1 MTLPIKIKRLS
12 PGAKIP
18 TKANPTDAGWDLYL
32 PDDRG
37 RLFASPGGMAICDL
51 EIAMEIPEGWYMRI
65 EPRSGLA
72 VKKGIQI
79 MAGVIDCSYRGSIRV
94 CIHNTSTSRF
104 MAPPG
109 SRIAQATLHR
119 VPDVQWIET
128 DELDQTERGAG
139 GFGSSGL

>member
-32 PDDRG
+32 PEDCG
-37 RLFASPGGMAICDL
+37 GITWPGEWRTYDL
-51 EIAMEIPEGWYMRI
+51 EISMEIPEGWYLRI
-65 EPRSGLA
+65 EPRSGMA
-72 VKKGIQI
+72 VNHGIQI
-79 MAGVIDCSYRGSIRV
+79 MAGVVDCSYRGSIKV
-94 CIHNTSTSRF
+94 CIYNASTSRF
-104 MAPPG
+104 TAQPG

-128 DELDQTERGAG
+128 DELDQTERGTG
-139 GFGSSGL
+139 GFGSSGV

>member
-32 PDDRG
+32 PEGKRVRFDSELRKTV
-37 RLFASPGGMAICDL
+37 DL
-51 EIAMEIPEGWYMRI
+51 NISIAIPEGWYMKI

-72 VKKGIQI
+72 VNDGVHIL
-79 MAGVIDCSYRGSIRV
+79 AGVIDCSYRGSLKV
-94 CIHNTSTSRF
+94 CVLNTGHQGFSL
-104 MAPPG
+104 PGG

-128 DELDQTERGAG
+128 DELDQTERGSG
-139 GFGSSGL
+139 GFGSSGV

>member
-32 PDDRG
+32 PYDDCG
-37 RLFASPGGMAICDL
+37 MVWPGDRRVYDL
-51 EIAMEIPEGWYMRI
+51 QIAMAIPEGWYLRI

-72 VKKGIQI
+72 VNHGIQI
-79 MAGVIDCSYRGSIRV
+79 MAGVVDCSYRGSIKV
-94 CIHNTSTSRF
+94 CLYNTSTTRF
-104 MAPPG
+104 TADAG

-139 GFGSSGL
+139 GFGSSGV

>member
-32 PDDRG
+32 PDDKG
-37 RLFASPGGMAICDL
+37 AVLFPGDWQARDIH
-51 EIAMEIPEGWYMRI
+51 IAMEIPTGWYLRI
-65 EPRSGLA
+65 EPRSGMA
-72 VKKGIQI
+72 VNHGIQI
-79 MAGVIDCSYRGSIRV
+79 MAGVIDCSYRGSIKV
-94 CIHNTSTSRF
+94 CIYNASSVVF
-104 MAPPG
+104 SAEPG

-139 GFGSSGL
+139 GFGSSGE